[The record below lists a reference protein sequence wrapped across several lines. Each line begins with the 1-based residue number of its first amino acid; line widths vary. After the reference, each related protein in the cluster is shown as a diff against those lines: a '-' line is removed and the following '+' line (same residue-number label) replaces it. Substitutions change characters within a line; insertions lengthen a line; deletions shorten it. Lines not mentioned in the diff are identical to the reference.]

1 MKKFLAMILALVM
14 VMSLCTVAFAGSPTS
29 SETGTPAV
37 ATTATAKTEEP
48 EFELFSIA
56 DLDKL
61 SEADKEAFEKFYE
74 EAKADT
80 EHKVLAFFWYAPK
93 AEGKLVVPFEVEGV
107 KAGDKVIVKVNGV
120 ELSEDAVE
128 VADDLVTVTL
138 TEAGAVAIMTEA

>member
-29 SETGTPAV
+29 SETGTPV
-37 ATTATAKTEEP
+37 VYGTAKTEEP
-48 EFELFSIA
+48 EYELTSIA

-80 EHKVLAFFWYAPK
+80 EHKVLAFFWFAPK
-93 AEGKLVVPFEVEGV
+93 AEGKVVVPFEVEGV
-107 KAGDKVIVKVNGV
+107 KAGDKVIVMVNGV

-128 VADDLVTVTL
+128 VADGVVTVTL